1 MATTRK
7 EVWKDGKE
15 RLVTR
20 DDKGKF
26 VTWRYVV
33 KEKKEVVLREAVP
46 ETMCRLT
53 LAINYWVHST
63 PTDPNYWAYS
73 VTVYGDYDY
82 VQSKKEQLKEE
93 LKERVKDAVGGYPPS
108 EWWFPSEPHE
118 SLDYVLFDPHK
129 YGKIEWDNYR
139 V

>member
-1 MATTRK
+1 MEERL

-15 RLVTR
+15 RLVIR
-20 DDKGKF
+20 DDKGRF
-26 VTWRYVV
+26 VSWRFAV
-33 KEKKEVVLREAVP
+33 KPVITLRPAEP
-46 ETMCRLT
+46 KIMYRLT

-63 PTDPNYWAYS
+63 KANPNYWAYS

-82 VQSKKEQLKEE
+82 VQSLKESLKEE
-93 LKERVKDAVGGYPPS
+93 LKEKVKDAVGGYPPS

-118 SLDYVLFDPHK
+118 SLDTVAFDPDK